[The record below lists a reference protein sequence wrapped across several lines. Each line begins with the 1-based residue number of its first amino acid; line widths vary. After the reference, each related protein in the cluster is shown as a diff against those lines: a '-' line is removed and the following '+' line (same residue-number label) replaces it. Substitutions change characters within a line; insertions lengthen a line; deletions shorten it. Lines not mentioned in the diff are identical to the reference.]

1 VPSSAYLL
9 DGLGGIFCTS
19 ATLPGQLITR
29 LAVEPPT
36 MLLCCILSFIELN
49 LNVSTKNIVVQM
61 FFTCILYGM
70 REKEI
75 EIYFDWAVQRIG
87 GRTWKFTSPG
97 RKGVADRIA
106 CLPDGQTWF
115 VELKTKG
122 GRLSELQKL
131 FQTEMALL
139 RQNYTCLWTKEQVD
153 GFITTV

>member
-1 VPSSAYLL
+1 
-9 DGLGGIFCTS
+9 
-19 ATLPGQLITR
+19 
-29 LAVEPPT
+29 
-36 MLLCCILSFIELN
+36 
-49 LNVSTKNIVVQM
+49 
-61 FFTCILYGM
+61 M

-75 EIYFDWAVQRIG
+75 EVYFDWAVQRIG

-153 GFITTV
+153 GFITTLSRDSR